1 MYDRHRPRR
10 SVAVA
15 TDQHQQALEEAL
27 TTWSC
32 LPLNLFCC
40 SWIFSRSKLASPP
53 ASVLFHFLL
62 SSLCRCRPRC
72 WRLCCCV
79 VPHPRLACGHCKKLP
94 RARRGCMW
102 VCVCVGEC
110 VGSLQQKTARVSSHA
125 LHSAQCSFCTC
136 HMVRCPRSRTP
147 EHKPSGHCGA
157 CQNRFH
163 RSSKSCPIL
172 ALGTSWQSQLRH
184 HFSSL

>member
-1 MYDRHRPRR
+1 MVLSASQPFLLFLDLFQEQIGFTTRLGVVSLSPVKPLQMSAKVLAAVLLRR
-10 SVAVA
+10 SASQ
-15 TDQHQQALEEAL
+15 TCLWALQETSQSAA
-27 TTWSC
+27 W
-32 LPLNLFCC
+32 
-40 SWIFSRSKLASPP
+40 
-53 ASVLFHFLL
+53 VY
-62 SSLCRCRPRC
+62 
-72 WRLCCCV
+72 V
-79 VPHPRLACGHCKKLP
+79 G
-94 RARRGCMW
+94 